1 MLKEYDIYS
10 NQKNS
15 LISLELPDSIIK
27 ELVMFSNDNGTSIQL
42 EIAMRLARSLERDY
56 LRVKYDEKLAYSA
69 FEYIY
74 GQNEN

>member
-56 LRVKYDEKLAYSA
+56 LRAKYDKKLACLA

-74 GQNEN
+74 GQNKN